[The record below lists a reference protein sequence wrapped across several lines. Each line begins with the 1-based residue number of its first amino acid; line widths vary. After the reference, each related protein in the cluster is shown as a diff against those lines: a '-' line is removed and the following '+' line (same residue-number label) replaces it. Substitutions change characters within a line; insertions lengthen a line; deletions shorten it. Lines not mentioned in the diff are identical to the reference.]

1 MNAAL
6 VSSITDRN
14 LGGNGAK
21 VELRVLS
28 LNNVPSYKSIYYLGA
43 VKASVTRQLP
53 EAPTHWTLH
62 NTKDYP
68 DWTPPKISSRGKLR
82 TWAQDYVW
90 YYDDRSYDGY
100 MRNESGIEGDPEKN
114 WGAITVE
121 LQSKV
126 KPLRTSVVEV
136 DELSSSTFND
146 LTIGRPVSF
155 NALGMYI
162 TGYVL
167 SRKISGGQTTVYSV
181 KVQPD
186 HFYNEGEDVTADW
199 M

>member
-1 MNAAL
+1 
-6 VSSITDRN
+6 
-14 LGGNGAK
+14 
-21 VELRVLS
+21 
-28 LNNVPSYKSIYYLGA
+28 
-43 VKASVTRQLP
+43 
-53 EAPTHWTLH
+53 
-62 NTKDYP
+62 
-68 DWTPPKISSRGKLR
+68 
-82 TWAQDYVW
+82 
-90 YYDDRSYDGY
+90 
-100 MRNESGIEGDPEKN
+100 MRNESGVEGDPEKN
-114 WGAITVE
+114 WGTITVE

-126 KPLRTSVVEV
+126 KPLRTSVVEI
-136 DELSSSTFND
+136 DELSSSTFQD